1 MAAEQVAWSTLGC
14 PTKIGL
20 YRLAE
25 NVIRVKKIHILA
37 AENDP
42 GAIFTVV
49 AFEPPLGSPEYMLGH
64 RIA

>member
-1 MAAEQVAWSTLGC
+1 MAAERVTWGMLGC

-25 NVIRVKKIHILA
+25 NAVRVKKIHIMA

-42 GAIFTVV
+42 AALFTII